1 MTYRT
6 KQEQIRDFIALEII
20 SGKLKDGDKLYA
32 KKFFTNKFKVNPHYV
47 DLAISSMIK
56 AGFVFEAIDYYYL
69 IVNDDIIRRLKD
81 EFSNRFIN
89 EFLDNM
95 NSLGL
100 DYDKA
105 LRLLEMRGMVLKKP
119 TLKYF
124 VVMLEFSS
132 ISIIFVFSSPLCSL
146 NFLRI
151 KAFAK
156 RGA

>member
-6 KQEQIRDFIALEII
+6 KQEEIRDFIALEII

-32 KKFFTNKFKVNPHYV
+32 KKFFTNKFKVNPSYV
-47 DLAISSMIK
+47 DQAISTMIRG
-56 AGFVFEAIDYYYL
+56 GFLYEAIDYYYL

-100 DYDKA
+100 DFDEA
-105 LRLLEMRGMVLKKP
+105 LRLLEMRGLA
-119 TLKYF
+119 
-124 VVMLEFSS
+124 
-132 ISIIFVFSSPLCSL
+132 
-146 NFLRI
+146 N
-151 KAFAK
+151 
-156 RGA
+156 G

>member
-6 KQEQIRDFIALEII
+6 KQEEIRDFIALEII

-32 KKFFTNKFKVNPHYV
+32 KKFFTNKFKVNPSYV
-47 DLAISSMIK
+47 DLAIANMIK

-95 NSLGL
+95 KSLGL

-105 LRLLEMRGMVLKKP
+105 LRLLEMRGMA
-119 TLKYF
+119 
-124 VVMLEFSS
+124 
-132 ISIIFVFSSPLCSL
+132 
-146 NFLRI
+146 N
-151 KAFAK
+151 
-156 RGA
+156 G

>member
-32 KKFFTNKFKVNPHYV
+32 KKFFTNNFNLNQIYV
-47 DLAISSMIK
+47 ELAISSMIR
-56 AGFVFEAIDYYYL
+56 AGFVFEAIDYYY
-69 IVNDDIIRRLKD
+69 IIANDDIIRRLKD

-105 LRLLEMRGMVLKKP
+105 LRLLEMRGMA
-119 TLKYF
+119 
-124 VVMLEFSS
+124 
-132 ISIIFVFSSPLCSL
+132 
-146 NFLRI
+146 N
-151 KAFAK
+151 
-156 RGA
+156 G